1 MKNSPLKLTGLVV
14 ALSLTVTG
22 CSSID
27 QDDKHAAAKTGAVG
41 GALLGLTLG
50 ALTGDAGLAAK
61 GAVAGGVAGG
71 VAGATVDLEENR
83 NNKRSSS
90 RDDAIANV
98 GNQNGSNAD
107 SKADSWEELNNF
119 MGDWDVAISGSYADK
134 PAKATAN
141 ASGQLV
147 KTTKA
152 QVTINQ
158 VELDGEAV
166 DISLTTKFSYNP
178 TDGYS
183 AVIHNEQN
191 NQEVHFSG
199 EYQPALNRYN
209 FYPTNSDALFDNSV
223 AGQDFHLQ
231 LGFAGSKVWFL
242 DTYAIVDGQ
251 ETKIQSYRFNKKS

>member
-1 MKNSPLKLTGLVV
+1 MVV
-14 ALSLTVTG
+14 VLSLAVTG

-27 QDDKHAAAKTGAVG
+27 QDDKHAATKTGAMG

-50 ALTGDAGLAAK
+50 ALTGDASLAAK

-71 VAGATVDLEENR
+71 VAGSAVDLEESR
-83 NNKRSSS
+83 NNKRSNS
-90 RDDAIANV
+90 RDDAIANI
-98 GNQNGSNAD
+98 GNQNASNAEN
-107 SKADSWEELNNF
+107 KPDSWKQLNNF

-158 VELDGEAV
+158 VVLDGEAV
-166 DISLTTKFSYNP
+166 DINLTTKFSYDP
-178 TDGYS
+178 IEGYT
-183 AVIHNEQN
+183 AVIKNETN

-199 EYQPALNRYN
+199 EYQPGLNRYN
-209 FYPTNSDALFDNSV
+209 FYPTSNNALFTTGT
-223 AGQDFHLQ
+223 ALQDFHLQ
-231 LGFAGSKVWFL
+231 LGFAGTKVWFL
-242 DTYAIVDGQ
+242 DTYAVIDGQ
-251 ETKIQSYRFNKKS
+251 ETKIQSYRFSKRS